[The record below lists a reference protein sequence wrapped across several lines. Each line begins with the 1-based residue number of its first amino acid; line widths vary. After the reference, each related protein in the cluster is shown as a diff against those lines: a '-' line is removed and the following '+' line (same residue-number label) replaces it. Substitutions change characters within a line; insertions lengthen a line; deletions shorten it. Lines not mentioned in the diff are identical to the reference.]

1 MQKSASSTS
10 TLDLFGPA
18 DGLAGLCEAFDR
30 WAQHERHEGRVRR
43 SDSMHTYRELWQALL
58 NWSVREV
65 PDLAIETLSSR
76 DLERFLASRNGAA
89 GAASEASPRYV
100 WRLLDLIDRVL
111 EHDAQHRGVAEPNDA
126 ARVLLASRPDWRYAN
141 DSSKQPLPQCLVA
154 AEAKTLVNYLSSAR
168 PRVGRGVDE
177 HRWAELRNRASVA
190 VQLGAGL
197 TPMEIRGLRLADV
210 VTRGGPRSAQ
220 PWKLVVKPQPLVP
233 GEEGGTSVERET
245 PVAAWAGQVLD
256 HWLSI
261 RNRFVR
267 AGDFVFPATRT
278 GKPWSKN
285 SQYAAVREVL
295 DASGIDKSLVPG
307 GSFRLRHTFALRQL
321 RRGRTPDEVARW
333 MGLEPEAMRRYQRV
347 LYAPVQI
354 D

>member
-1 MQKSASSTS
+1 MRKPASPIS
-10 TLDLFGPA
+10 TLDLFGTA
-18 DGLAGLCEAFDR
+18 DGLAGLHDAFDR
-30 WAQHERHEGRVRR
+30 WAQHARHEGRVRR
-43 SDSMHTYRELWQALL
+43 SESLHTYRELWEALL
-58 NWSVREV
+58 NWSVREA
-65 PDLAIETLSSR
+65 PDLTIESLSNR
-76 DLERFLASRNGAA
+76 DLERFLASRNGAV

-111 EHDAQHRGVAEPNDA
+111 EHDAQHRGVEPNDA
-126 ARVLLASRPDWRYAN
+126 ARRLLASRPDWRYAN

-177 HRWAELRNRASVA
+177 HGWAELRNRASVA

-245 PVAAWAGQVLD
+245 PIAAWAGQVLD
-256 HWLSI
+256 HWLSV

-285 SQYAAVREVL
+285 SQYAAVRDVL

-321 RRGRTPDEVARW
+321 RRGRALEEVAQW
-333 MGLEPEAMRRYQRV
+333 IGLEPEAMQRYRRV